1 MTVIDTPDQVDF
13 TAEVKNALLAVD
25 GAVIVLS
32 SVDAV
37 QDQSITV
44 DKKME
49 TYQLPRLVF
58 IDNLDHKEAD
68 PWEVV
73 DQVNLLRLMD
83 LRSLYSY

>member
-1 MTVIDTPDQVDF
+1 
-13 TAEVKNALLAVD
+13 
-25 GAVIVLS
+25 
-32 SVDAV
+32 
-37 QDQSITV
+37 V

-83 LRSLYSY
+83 LRS